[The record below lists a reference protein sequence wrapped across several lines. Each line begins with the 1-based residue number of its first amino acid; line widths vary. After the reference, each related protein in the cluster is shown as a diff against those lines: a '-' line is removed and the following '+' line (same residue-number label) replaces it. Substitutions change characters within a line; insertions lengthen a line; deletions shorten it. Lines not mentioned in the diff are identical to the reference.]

1 MIIAARP
8 PLMIASG
15 RNRNGLLNRMPT
27 SSITAATP
35 TNHISMIQGS
45 LGSFLRVSEYACL
58 IMRRLLPTFLIRP
71 TLGSPP
77 LSALP
82 PAAAFPGFAALPFA
96 DMAVAPVALGV
107 RPALP
112 LGGGESVGLLRAMTQ
127 G

>member
-71 TLGSPP
+71 TLRSP
-77 LSALP
+77 
-82 PAAAFPGFAALPFA
+82 PFA
-96 DMAVAPVALGV
+96 DTAVAPVALGV